1 MVEINID
8 LENTK
13 EEPIDK
19 EKIRGFVWH
28 NYKMKYA
35 KDKRGFWLI
44 VNYRKQKYFGFIDE
58 KLLGQVIQNN
68 KTAETM
74 EAVIDNLTE
83 RILKKHGR
91 S

>member
-1 MVEINID
+1 MEINID
-8 LENTK
+8 NTK
-13 EEPIDK
+13 EEIIDK
-19 EKIRGFVWH
+19 EKVRGFVWH

-44 VNYRKQKYFGFIDE
+44 VNYRKQKYFGWIDE
-58 KLLGQVIQNN
+58 KLLGQGIQDN

-83 RILKKHGR
+83 KILKKHGR
-91 S
+91 A